1 MQEQDH
7 KTSVVDT
14 DIVNNDQPVVDPVN
28 TDILALE
35 TVDNHTFADESG
47 EAVVVNEPFAA
58 QQQPVEE
65 HATKEIMET
74 IVENDQSVA
83 EVPETSELSGEHAIK
98 EEFTNIPV
106 VDESAPVKKVVLE
119 APAEAIVI
127 EKLAVAEEPVE
138 EVAVEQ
144 EPEIERESMEFDV
157 IVVGGGPAG
166 LSAAIRLR
174 QQAIAAGNDEFTV
187 CVVEKGSEFGAH
199 ILSGA
204 VIEPRALDELIPDW
218 QEKGAPLTVPAKEDR
233 VYMLNSA
240 KRSMRLIDSVVPE
253 SMHNKGNYIVSLANV
268 VRWLAEQAEELEV
281 MMFPGFPAA
290 DILYN
295 DDGSVKGILTG
306 DMGVAANGGAKS
318 SFEPGYE
325 LLAKY
330 TIFTE
335 GSRGHLGKRLISRFS
350 LDKDADPQHYGIGL
364 KELWDIDPAKHEEGV
379 VMHGS
384 GWPLTDTGSSGGWW
398 LYFAENNQVS
408 FGIVIDLSYSN
419 PYMSPFDELQ
429 RLKTHPLISDILTGG
444 KRVSYGARSLTKGG
458 LNSLPKLTFP
468 GGVLAGD
475 EAGFLNPAKIKG
487 THTAMKSGMLAAE
500 AIFKALQ
507 AGRQH
512 DEVTEYTTMYEG
524 SWLYQDN
531 YHARNFSPS
540 MHRMGQWMGGAFNFV
555 EQNLFGGQSFLTI
568 HDNLKDYDQL
578 ERAAHAYKP
587 EYPKPDG
594 KLTFD
599 KLSSVFI
606 SNTNHTEDQ
615 PAHLKLTDATVP
627 ISINLPLYAEPA
639 RLYCPA
645 GVYEVVEDAKGAHF
659 VINAQNCVHCKTCD
673 IKDPSQNITWV
684 TPEGGGGPNYPN
696 M

>member
-1 MQEQDH
+1 MQEQD
-7 KTSVVDT
+7 KQS
-14 DIVNNDQPVVDPVN
+14 PVVDAETVN
-28 TDILALE
+28 TDTPVTNEAIQAQSSP
-35 TVDNHTFADESG
+35 TGADDAAST
-47 EAVVVNEPFAA
+47 EAVEDVVVEDSSTEKASLEKPA
-58 QQQPVEE
+58 VEE
-65 HATKEIMET
+65 RA
-74 IVENDQSVA
+74 VE
-83 EVPETSELSGEHAIK
+83 EP
-98 EEFTNIPV
+98 
-106 VDESAPVKKVVLE
+106 
-119 APAEAIVI
+119 
-127 EKLAVAEEPVE
+127 VAEEPVVE
-138 EVAVEQ
+138 EVAVEEPAQ
-144 EPEIERESMEFDV
+144 DDPVVEEAAVEEEVIDEPEPEVERESMEFDV

-174 QQAIAAGNDEFTV
+174 QQAIAAGNDEFMV

-218 QEKGAPLTVPAKEDR
+218 KAKGAPLNVPATQDR

-240 KRSMRLIDSVVPE
+240 TKSIKLMDSIVPT
-253 SMHNKGNYIVSLANV
+253 SMHNTGNYIVSLANV

-306 DMGVAANGGAKS
+306 DMGVASDGEAKP

-330 TIFTE
+330 TIFSE
-335 GSRGHLGKRLISRFS
+335 GSRGHLGKRLISRFA
-350 LDKDADPQHYGIGL
+350 LDKDSDPQHYGIGL
-364 KELWDIDPAKHEEGV
+364 KELWDIKPEKHEEGV
-379 VMHGS
+379 VLHGS

-398 LYFAENNQVS
+398 LYHTENNQVS
-408 FGIVIDLSYSN
+408 FGMVIDLSYSN
-419 PYMSPFDELQ
+419 PYMSPFDEMQ
-429 RLKTHPLISDILTGG
+429 RLKLHPLIRNILEGG
-444 KRVSYGARSLTKGG
+444 ERISYGARALTKGG
-458 LNSLPKLTFP
+458 LNSLPKFTFP

-475 EAGFLNPAKIKG
+475 DAGFLNPAKIKG
-487 THTAMKSGMLAAE
+487 THTSMKSGMLAAE
-500 AIFKALQ
+500 AIFEALQ

-512 DEVTEYTTMYEG
+512 DEVVAYTTMYKE

-531 YHARNFSPS
+531 YEARNFSPA
-540 MHRMGQWMGGAFNFV
+540 MHRMGQWMGGAFNFI
-555 EQNLFGGQSFLTI
+555 EQNLLQGKMPLTV
-568 HDNLKDYDQL
+568 HDNTHDYHHL
-578 ERAAHAYKP
+578 ERAAHAYQP
-587 EYPKPDG
+587 DYPKPDG

-606 SNTNHTEDQ
+606 SNTNHAEDQ
-615 PAHLKLTDATVP
+615 PVHLKLTDATVP

-645 GVYEVVEDAKGAHF
+645 GVYEVVKDAEGAKF

>member
-1 MQEQDH
+1 MQEQDR
-7 KTSVVDT
+7 KTSVVDA
-14 DIVNNDQPVVDPVN
+14 DIANNDAPVVDSVN
-28 TDILALE
+28 TDNSALE
-35 TVDNHTFADESG
+35 TVDNHTPADESR
-47 EAVVVNEPFAA
+47 EAVVVNEPFAT
-58 QQQPVEE
+58 QEQGVEE
-65 HATKEIMET
+65 HATQEVMET
-74 IVENDQSVA
+74 IVEKRQPIA
-83 EVPETSELSGEHAIK
+83 EASEVSGEHANKK
-98 EEFTNIPV
+98 EFVNLPV
-106 VDESAPVKKVVLE
+106 VDEPAREVVLE
-119 APAEAIVI
+119 APAEAIVV
-127 EKLAVAEEPVE
+127 EKTPVEDVEEEPVT
-138 EVAVEQ
+138 EVAVEE

-174 QQAIAAGNDEFTV
+174 QQAIAAGNDEFMV

-204 VIEPRALDELIPDW
+204 VIEPRALNELIPDW
-218 QEKGAPLTVPAKEDR
+218 QEKGAPLNVPATEDR

-240 KRSMRLIDSVVPE
+240 KRSTKLMDSIIPE

-268 VRWLAEQAEELEV
+268 VRWLAEQAEALEV

-306 DMGVAANGGAKS
+306 DMGVAANGDAKP

-429 RLKTHPLISDILTGG
+429 RLKTHPLISGILTGG
-444 KRVSYGARSLTKGG
+444 TRVSYGARSLTKGG

-500 AIFKALQ
+500 AVFKALQ

-512 DEVTEYTTMYEG
+512 DEVTEYTTMYEE

-531 YHARNFSPS
+531 FEARNFSPA
-540 MHRMGQWMGGAFNFV
+540 MHRMGQWMGGAFNFID
-555 EQNLFGGQSFLTI
+555 QTLFAGNMPLTI
-568 HDNLKDYDQL
+568 HDNSKDYDQL
-578 ERAAHAYKP
+578 ERAAHAYQP
-587 EYPKPDG
+587 EYLKPDG

-606 SNTNHTEDQ
+606 SNTNHAENQ
-615 PAHLKLTDATVP
+615 PTHLKLTDATVP

-645 GVYEVVEDAKGAHF
+645 GVYEVVEDAQGAHF

>member
-1 MQEQDH
+1 MQEQDNPPAR
-7 KTSVVDT
+7 VDM
-14 DIVNNDQPVVDPVN
+14 DIDHPNSTPHEQ
-28 TDILALE
+28 
-35 TVDNHTFADESG
+35 
-47 EAVVVNEPFAA
+47 AV
-58 QQQPVEE
+58 Q
-65 HATKEIMET
+65 
-74 IVENDQSVA
+74 A
-83 EVPETSELSGEHAIK
+83 EVLPTAGA
-98 EEFTNIPV
+98 
-106 VDESAPVKKVVLE
+106 
-119 APAEAIVI
+119 
-127 EKLAVAEEPVE
+127 AVANNTAIDETLVNQEPVE
-138 EVAVEQ
+138 IIEDSAAPEVIPAAVV
-144 EPEIERESMEFDV
+144 EPETTAPVIERESMEFDV

-174 QQAIAAGNDEFTV
+174 QLALAAGNDEFSV

-218 QEKGAPLTVPAKEDR
+218 KEKGAPLNVRATQDR
-233 VYMLNSA
+233 VYMLSSA
-240 KRSMRLIDSVVPE
+240 KRGSQLLHSVVPE
-253 SMHNKGNYIVSLANV
+253 SMHNTGNYIVSLGNV
-268 VRWLAEQAEELEV
+268 VRWLAQQAEALEV
-281 MMFPGFPAA
+281 MMFPGFSAA

-306 DMGVAANGGAKS
+306 DMGVAADGTPKS

-330 TIFTE
+330 TIFAE

-350 LDKDADPQHYGIGL
+350 LDKDSDPQHYGIGL
-364 KELWDIDPAKHEEGV
+364 KELWEIDPAKHEEGV

-384 GWPLTDTGSSGGWW
+384 GWPLNETGSSGGWW

-408 FGIVIDLSYSN
+408 FGLVIDLSYSN

-429 RLKTHPLISDILTGG
+429 RLKLHPLIRNILEGG
-444 KRVSYGARSLTKGG
+444 KRLSYGARALTKGG

-468 GGVLAGD
+468 GGVLVGD
-475 EAGFLNPAKIKG
+475 DAGFLNPAKIKG

-500 AIFKALQ
+500 AIFEAISDN
-507 AGRQH
+507 RFH
-512 DEVTEYTTMYEG
+512 DEATAYTAKFKD
-524 SWLYQDN
+524 SWLFEDN
-531 YHARNFSPS
+531 FAARNFSPA
-540 MHRMGQWMGGAFNFV
+540 MHRMGQWMGGAYNYI
-555 EQNLFGGQSFLTI
+555 EQNLMGGQSFLTI
-568 HDNLKDYDQL
+568 HDTLRDYDQL
-578 ERAAHAYKP
+578 DRADHAFAP
-587 EYPKPDG
+587 DYPRPDG

-606 SNTNHTEDQ
+606 SNTNHAENQ
-615 PAHLKLTDATVP
+615 PVHLKLTDPTVP
-627 ISINLPLYAEPA
+627 VAINLPLYAEPA

-645 GVYEVVEDAKGAHF
+645 GVYEVVQENDGAKF

>member
-1 MQEQDH
+1 MQEQD
-7 KTSVVDT
+7 KQV
-14 DIVNNDQPVVDPVN
+14 PVVDAESDITNEVVTTEATEVEANSVDKAEVVAEPV
-28 TDILALE
+28 AE
-35 TVDNHTFADESG
+35 E
-47 EAVVVNEPFAA
+47 VVVEEP
-58 QQQPVEE
+58 V
-65 HATKEIMET
+65 
-74 IVENDQSVA
+74 
-83 EVPETSELSGEHAIK
+83 
-98 EEFTNIPV
+98 
-106 VDESAPVKKVVLE
+106 
-119 APAEAIVI
+119 
-127 EKLAVAEEPVE
+127 VAEEPVVE
-138 EVAVEQ
+138 ETAVEESVTNEPVVEELVVEEPVTEEPVAEEAVVQ
-144 EPEIERESMEFDV
+144 APEPEPEPEIERESMEFDV

-174 QQAIAAGNDEFTV
+174 QQAIAAGNDEFMV

-218 QEKGAPLTVPAKEDR
+218 KEKGAPLNVPAIEDR
-233 VYMLNSA
+233 VYMLGSA
-240 KRSMRLIDSVVPE
+240 TKATKLMDSVVPAL
-253 SMHNKGNYIVSLANV
+253 MHNDGNYIVSLGNV

-306 DMGVAANGGAKS
+306 DMGVAADGEEKP

-330 TIFTE
+330 TIFSE
-335 GSRGHLGKRLISRFS
+335 GSRGHLGKRLISRFG
-350 LDKDADPQHYGIGL
+350 LDNDSDPQHYGIGL

-379 VMHGS
+379 VLHGS
-384 GWPLTDTGSSGGWW
+384 GWPLSDTGSSGGWW
-398 LYFAENNQVS
+398 LYHAENNQVS
-408 FGIVIDLSYSN
+408 FGMVIDLSYSN
-419 PYMSPFDELQ
+419 PYMSPFDEMQ
-429 RLKTHPLISDILTGG
+429 RLKLHPLIRNILEGG
-444 KRVSYGARSLTKGG
+444 ERISYGARALTKGG
-458 LNSLPKLTFP
+458 LNSLPKFTFP

-475 EAGFLNPAKIKG
+475 DAGFLNPAKIKG
-487 THTAMKSGMLAAE
+487 THTSMKSGMLAAE
-500 AIFKALQ
+500 AIFEAIE

-512 DEVTEYTTMYEG
+512 DEVVAYSTMYKE

-531 YHARNFSPS
+531 YEARNFSPA
-540 MHRMGQWMGGAFNFV
+540 MHRMGQWMGGAFNFID
-555 EQNLFGGQSFLTI
+555 QNLLGGKMPLTI
-568 HDNLKDYDQL
+568 HDNSHDYHHL
-578 ERAAHAYKP
+578 ERAAHAYQP
-587 EYPKPDG
+587 TYPKPDG
-594 KLTFD
+594 KLIFD

-606 SNTNHTEDQ
+606 SNTNHAEDQ
-615 PAHLKLTDATVP
+615 PVHLKLTDPTVP
-627 ISINLPLYAEPA
+627 IAINLPLYAEPA

-645 GVYEVVEDAKGAHF
+645 GVYEVVKDAEGAKF

>member
-1 MQEQDH
+1 MQEQD
-7 KTSVVDT
+7 KQV
-14 DIVNNDQPVVDPVN
+14 PVVDAESDITNEVVTTEATEVEANSVDKAEVVAEPV
-28 TDILALE
+28 AE
-35 TVDNHTFADESG
+35 E
-47 EAVVVNEPFAA
+47 VVVEEP
-58 QQQPVEE
+58 V
-65 HATKEIMET
+65 
-74 IVENDQSVA
+74 
-83 EVPETSELSGEHAIK
+83 
-98 EEFTNIPV
+98 
-106 VDESAPVKKVVLE
+106 
-119 APAEAIVI
+119 
-127 EKLAVAEEPVE
+127 VAEEPVVE
-138 EVAVEQ
+138 ETAVEESVTNEPTVEEAVVEEPVTEEPVAEEAVVQ
-144 EPEIERESMEFDV
+144 APEPEPEPEIERESMEFDV

-174 QQAIAAGNDEFTV
+174 QQAIAAGNDEFMV

-218 QEKGAPLTVPAKEDR
+218 KEKGAPLNVPAIEDR
-233 VYMLNSA
+233 VYMLGSA
-240 KRSMRLIDSVVPE
+240 TKATKLMDSVVPAL
-253 SMHNKGNYIVSLANV
+253 MHNDGNYIVSLGNV

-306 DMGVAANGGAKS
+306 DMGVAADGEEKP

-330 TIFTE
+330 TIFSE
-335 GSRGHLGKRLISRFS
+335 GSRGHLGKRLISRFG
-350 LDKDADPQHYGIGL
+350 LDNDSDPQHYGIGL

-379 VMHGS
+379 VLHGS
-384 GWPLTDTGSSGGWW
+384 GWPLSDTGSSGGWW
-398 LYFAENNQVS
+398 LYHAENNQVS
-408 FGIVIDLSYSN
+408 FGMVIDLSYSN
-419 PYMSPFDELQ
+419 PYMSPFDEMQ
-429 RLKTHPLISDILTGG
+429 RLKLHPLIRDILEGG
-444 KRVSYGARSLTKGG
+444 ERISYGARALTKGG
-458 LNSLPKLTFP
+458 LNSLPKFTFP

-475 EAGFLNPAKIKG
+475 DAGFLNPAKIKG
-487 THTAMKSGMLAAE
+487 THTSMKSGMLAAE
-500 AIFKALQ
+500 AIFEAIE

-512 DEVTEYTTMYEG
+512 DEVVAYSTMYKE

-531 YHARNFSPS
+531 YEARNFSPA
-540 MHRMGQWMGGAFNFV
+540 MHRMGQWMGGAFNFID
-555 EQNLFGGQSFLTI
+555 QNLLGGKMPLTI
-568 HDNLKDYDQL
+568 HDNSHDYHHL
-578 ERAAHAYKP
+578 ERAAHAYQP
-587 EYPKPDG
+587 TYPKPDG
-594 KLTFD
+594 KLIFD

-606 SNTNHTEDQ
+606 SNTNHAEDQ
-615 PAHLKLTDATVP
+615 PVHLKLTDPTVP
-627 ISINLPLYAEPA
+627 IAINLPLYAEPA

-645 GVYEVVEDAKGAHF
+645 GVYEVVKDAEGAKF